1 MEVQRGH
8 TLVFLVCFGLFYFVF
23 FLCLL
28 FFLRTRDFFSLD
40 HLGSLSSTVCRIDK
54 ARYKAKVVA
63 IELKE

>member
-8 TLVFLVCFGLFYFVF
+8 TLFFFFLVCFI
-23 FLCLL
+23 L
-28 FFLRTRDFFSLD
+28 FFSSVSCSSLDFFSLD

-54 ARYKAKVVA
+54 ARYKAKVVD

>member
-8 TLVFLVCFGLFYFVF
+8 TLVFLVFFGLFF
-23 FLCLL
+23 L
-28 FFLRTRDFFSLD
+28 FFSSVSCSSLDFFSLD